1 MAVLKQI
8 RQLSRTRNGTDLQR
22 AFKRFDVDGNR
33 QLTVRELYEA
43 LNSLGVKTG
52 AWHCAHSLAHS
63 TLRLPSFAA
72 FNQSRSLVQ
81 TSGERSACWRHLT

>member
-1 MAVLKQI
+1 
-8 RQLSRTRNGTDLQR
+8 
-22 AFKRFDVDGNR
+22 
-33 QLTVRELYEA
+33 
-43 LNSLGVKTG
+43 LGVKTG